1 LKTIYDRL
9 LMIIENEDISIAAFE
24 RNIGVGRNSIS
35 SAIRNQSS
43 IGHEVLSK
51 ICKHYPQYNIDRKW
65 KRFALYQGY
74 RNVGENEKT
83 PQDLGVQSNII
94 IP

>member
-1 LKTIYDRL
+1 MRNIYDRL

-51 ICKHYPQYNIDRKW
+51 ICKHYPQYNIDWIVNGKDSDYIRGLEMLVKMKKLLKTW
-65 KRFALYQGY
+65 GY
-74 RNVGENEKT
+74 NPT
-83 PQDLGVQSNII
+83 
-94 IP
+94 

>member
-1 LKTIYDRL
+1 
-9 LMIIENEDISIAAFE
+9 MIIEKEDISIAAFE

-51 ICKHYPQYNIDRKW
+51 ICKHYPQYNIDWIVNGKDSDYIRGIEMLVKMKKLLKTW
-65 KRFALYQGY
+65 GY
-74 RNVGENEKT
+74 NPT
-83 PQDLGVQSNII
+83 
-94 IP
+94 